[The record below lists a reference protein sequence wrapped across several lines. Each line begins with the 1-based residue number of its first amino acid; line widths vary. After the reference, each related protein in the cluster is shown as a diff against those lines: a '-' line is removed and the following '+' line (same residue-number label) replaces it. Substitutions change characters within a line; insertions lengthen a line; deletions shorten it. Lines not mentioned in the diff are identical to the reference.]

1 MKIIHPTPINRAIA
15 LRVRGRRA
23 PGVMDRVGSGP
34 SPLHPDLVSWVGDDP
49 RARPELDPATL
60 APSPELLA
68 DLAMH
73 LENGET
79 HYTTRPGLVELRRG
93 IAEALA
99 DLGLPDFGVDGVV
112 VTAGEGEAL
121 FATLLSLDVTDGG
134 EIQLITDDTRHA
146 PLLTILGVRDV
157 ASDGGDHEGVPRI
170 VCLWRAV
177 GSEASI
183 ATTDLRPGDLF
194 VGTMDGLPGMPPFR
208 LGFAAGPPDR
218 IRRVMTWKQAWS
230 ICSPGPSQRAALFA
244 IAEASDARDPG

>member
-15 LRVRGRRA
+15 RRVRGRQA
-23 PGVMDRVGSGP
+23 PGVTERVGAGP

-49 RARPELDPATL
+49 RVRPELDPATL

-68 DLAMH
+68 DLAMQ
-73 LENGET
+73 LEAGET

-93 IAEALA
+93 IADALA

-121 FATLLSLDVTDGG
+121 FATLLSLDVKDGG
-134 EIQLITDDTRHA
+134 EIQLITNDTRHA
-146 PLLTILGVRDV
+146 ALLTILGVREV
-157 ASDGGDHEGVPRI
+157 SSGAGDDEGVPRI

-177 GSEASI
+177 GFEASI
-183 ATTDLRPGDLF
+183 TTTDLRPDDLF
-194 VGTMDGLPGMPPFR
+194 VGTLDGLPGMPPFR
-208 LGFAAGPPDR
+208 LGFAAGAPHR

-230 ICSPGPSQRAALFA
+230 ICSPAPSQRAALFA
-244 IAEASDARDPG
+244 MAQVEGRAEP